1 MQKTLLLAAF
11 LLATAQFCLA
21 QKASPK
27 SNIYDLKDAIAQK
40 LVSVRIEGN
49 GGHQGEALK
58 VVCKNLK
65 GQYLRLRIPQGL
77 LMEPADTAA
86 QTLVVATELLLAVTP
101 KTPVEASLTTFCT
114 QAGEISPKASE
125 VFSIGAMAP
134 AQVCNLLKFMTEKG
148 KTNTPEAQTAV
159 WCMISGR
166 SLGSIGDPEL
176 TKFVAEQLGKKA
188 PAYKVRHQTVEYVPG
203 ERADLGKALVVEAN
217 FTYYLEKDERVIMV
231 LLDSAGKLV
240 KQVSKEEIMKAG
252 EHRSGLRL
260 EVYNLNSD
268 KYTLRMQTKAGRVI
282 KDMEVEF

>member
-1 MQKTLLLAAF
+1 MQKTLLLAAL
-11 LLATAQFCLA
+11 LLATTQLCLA
-21 QKASPK
+21 QKTTRK
-27 SNIYDLKDAIAQK
+27 SNIYDLKEAIDQK
-40 LVSVRIEGN
+40 LVSVRMEGN
-49 GGHQGEALK
+49 GGHQGEAIK
-58 VVCKNLK
+58 VICKNLK

-114 QAGEISPKASE
+114 QAGEISPKAKE

-134 AQVCNLLKFMTEKG
+134 AQLCNLLKFMAEKG
-148 KTNTPEAQTAV
+148 KTNAPEAQTAV

-176 TKFVAEQLGKKA
+176 TKFVAEQLGKQA

-203 ERADLGKALVVEAN
+203 ERAELGKALVVETN

-231 LLDSAGKLV
+231 LLDSTGKLV

-252 EHRSGLRL
+252 EHRTGMRL

-268 KYTLRMQTKAGRVI
+268 RYTLRMQTKSGRVI